1 MTENASERPRFAIV
15 VRGYDR
21 TQVEAYLAEYERWA
35 SQAQSQIEASDAR
48 AATAGRR
55 VNGLESRLAELE
67 ERVGD
72 APPPSVKWLGDRADQ
87 IIQEAWGASQEL
99 RGRVNSEIDE
109 AQRDRQEAAR
119 ALEEA
124 RRHADE
130 LLEEARRHADQLREE
145 ALAQRVDQ
153 ERAAAQLILE
163 GQSEGTLEVALGQG
177 QLVVGHAVLEQPVEL
192 VADQLQHFWRAAGR
206 RRGSPR

>member
-1 MTENASERPRFAIV
+1 MDLATDWITYDSGQGPVPAYRAKPAMVTEPLPAV
-15 VRGYDR
+15 LV
-21 TQVEAYLAEYERWA
+21 
-35 SQAQSQIEASDAR
+35 
-48 AATAGRR
+48 
-55 VNGLESRLAELE
+55 
-67 ERVGD
+67 
-72 APPPSVKWLGDRADQ
+72 
-87 IIQEAWGASQEL
+87 IQEAWGASQEL

-153 ERAAAQLILE
+153 ERAAAQPRGEVDGLFQRRHSTRAHRGI
-163 GQSEGTLEVALGQG
+163 GTVQR
-177 QLVVGHAVLEQPVEL
+177 VGTERLRDPQ
-192 VADQLQHFWRAAGR
+192 ADNGDSRCA
-206 RRGSPR
+206 RGVSPAP